1 MAGWI
6 KQWEVPDGHW
16 LNEDLRYIGAW
27 YGLIQMAE
35 PKNKKIVRFGN
46 MIEAKRG
53 SVYTSISELAKKWN
67 VSRWWVRHF
76 LEMLEADEMIDR
88 QQTDTRLT
96 TIIVRNYAKYQDKP
110 NNRPTPERQVIEQDI
125 VQQTDRSFASRPT
138 AEATSFLTNAEG
150 IEGIEGIE
158 GESRTTTKRPTRF
171 VPPTLSEVL
180 QFISE
185 ERLPVDGRKF
195 WNNYEATGW
204 YMGLTKMKD
213 WKAAV
218 RKWAAENEQD
228 RKQRAAPDPKR
239 FNNFEPRQGESA
251 YDAYIRQL
259 EETEGGDP

>member
-35 PKNKKIVRFGN
+35 PKDKKIVRFGN
-46 MIEAKRG
+46 MINARRG

-138 AEATSFLTNAEG
+138 AEATSFLTNTEGKEG
-150 IEGIEGIE
+150 IEGKKDRVH
-158 GESRTTTKRPTRF
+158 RTF
-171 VPPTLSEVL
+171 VPPTISDIVQFAHENGL
-180 QFISE
+180 QIDA
-185 ERLPVDGRKF
+185 ERF
-195 WNNYEATGW
+195 WNYYESIGW
-204 YMGLTKMKD
+204 KVGGKSHMKN
-213 WKAAV
+213 WQAAV
-218 RKWAAENEQD
+218 RNWSRSDAE
-228 RKQRAAPDPKR
+228 PKPKPKK
-239 FNNFEPRQGESA
+239 FDNFEPRPDG
-251 YDAYIRQL
+251 DLMDDYIKQL
-259 EETEGGDP
+259 EARYG

>member
-110 NNRPTPERQVIEQDI
+110 NNRPTGDRQVIEQDI
-125 VQQTDRSFASRPT
+125 VQETDRSFASRPT
-138 AEATSFLTNAEG
+138 GEATFFLTNTEGKEG
-150 IEGIEGIE
+150 IEGTE
-158 GESRTTTKRPTRF
+158 GESRGKNSRSKRF
-171 VPPTLSEVL
+171 VPPTLQEITKFIDDEHL
-180 QFISE
+180 Q
-185 ERLPVDGRKF
+185 VDPFRF
-195 WNNYEATGW
+195 WNYYESNGW
-204 YMGLTKMKD
+204 MVGGKSHMKN
-213 WKAAV
+213 WQAAV
-218 RKWAAENEQD
+218 RNWSAKESGTAAKPKAKKFDNFD
-228 RKQRAAPDPKR
+228 QRPSGDLMD
-239 FNNFEPRQGESA
+239 Q
-251 YDAYIRQL
+251 YIKQL
-259 EETEGGDP
+259 EERYGT

>member
-6 KQWEVPDGHW
+6 KQWEVPEGHW

-138 AEATSFLTNAEG
+138 AEATSFLTNTEGKEG
-150 IEGIEGIE
+150 IEGKKDRVC
-158 GESRTTTKRPTRF
+158 RTF
-171 VPPTLSEVL
+171 VPPT
-180 QFISE
+180 ISDIVTYAHE
-185 ERLPVDGRKF
+185 AGLKIDADRF
-195 WNNYEATGW
+195 WNYYESNGW
-204 YMGLTKMKD
+204 MVGRNKMKD
-213 WKAAV
+213 WKAAA
-218 RKWAAENEQD
+218 RNWAAKENGTGTGT
-228 RKQRAAPDPKR
+228 KPKAKS
-239 FNNFEPRQGESA
+239 FDNFEARPEGDLFSQ
-251 YDAYIRQL
+251 YINRL
-259 EETEGGDP
+259 EEATG

>member
-6 KQWEVPDGHW
+6 KQWEVPEGHW

-110 NNRPTPERQVIEQDI
+110 NNRPTGDRQVIEQDI
-125 VQQTDRSFASRPT
+125 VQETDRSFASRPT
-138 AEATSFLTNAEG
+138 GEATFFLTNTEGKEG
-150 IEGIEGIE
+150 IEGTE
-158 GESRTTTKRPTRF
+158 GERTRF
-171 VPPTLSEVL
+171 KPPTLEAVL
-180 QFISE
+180 KYISDQHYA
-185 ERLPVDGRKF
+185 LDGRRF
-195 WNNYEATGW
+195 YEYYQARAW
-204 YMGLTKMKD
+204 KDIKD
-213 WKAAV
+213 WKAAI
-218 RKWAAENEQD
+218 
-228 RKQRAAPDPKR
+228 RAWVARDQKTKPKAKK
-239 FNNFEPRQGESA
+239 FDNFEPRPEGDLMDE
-251 YDAYIRQL
+251 YIKQL
-259 EETEGGDP
+259 EARYG

>member
-110 NNRPTPERQVIEQDI
+110 NNRPTGDRQVIEQDI
-125 VQQTDRSFASRPT
+125 VQETDRSFTSRPT
-138 AEATSFLTNAEG
+138 GEASSFLISAEGKEG
-150 IEGIEGIE
+150 IEGTE
-158 GESRTTTKRPTRF
+158 GESIGRVRAQRFTPPTR
-171 VPPTLSEVL
+171 SELYTYIFDQGLDLDIDRFMDYYNSNGWMV
-180 QFISE
+180 
-185 ERLPVDGRKF
+185 GR
-195 WNNYEATGW
+195 N
-204 YMGLTKMKD
+204 KMKD
-213 WKAAV
+213 WKAAA
-218 RKWAAENEQD
+218 RNWANKDKKD
-228 RKQRAAPDPKR
+228 RTEPKPNK
-239 FNNFEPRQGESA
+239 FNNFDQRPSGDLMDE
-251 YDAYIRQL
+251 YIKQM
-259 EETEGGDP
+259 EERYG